1 MKLLEFLKIMEWKLI
16 DMFSNPSVI
25 RKINNVTY
33 KGYVNKKVNEKM
45 DLGDTRHTKAILDS
59 FKFKMLKRIKTEK
72 SLEGD
77 AVKIDQTY
85 HH

>member
-25 RKINNVTY
+25 RKINNVNY
-33 KGYVNKKVNEKM
+33 KGYVNKNVNEKM
-45 DLGDTRHTKAILDS
+45 DRGDTRHTKAILDS